1 MESPAMDAATP
12 DDRALAALRTVL
24 DPEVG
29 LNIVDLGLIVGLDW
43 REPEGLMVRMTM
55 TSAACPMSEAIMEN
69 ALAALDLALP
79 DLPPAEIALVWEPA
93 WSPERMS
100 AAARAQFGWLKPP
113 HG

>member
-1 MESPAMDAATP
+1 MAAPAELEART
-12 DDRALAALRTVL
+12 LTALRSVL

-29 LNIVDLGLIVGLDW
+29 LNIVDLGLVVGLDW
-43 REPEGLMVRMTM
+43 REPEGLLVRMTM
-55 TSAACPMSEAIMEN
+55 TSAACPMSETIMEN
-69 ALAALDLALP
+69 ALAVLDAALP

-100 AAARAQFGWLKPP
+100 PAARAQFGWLQPP